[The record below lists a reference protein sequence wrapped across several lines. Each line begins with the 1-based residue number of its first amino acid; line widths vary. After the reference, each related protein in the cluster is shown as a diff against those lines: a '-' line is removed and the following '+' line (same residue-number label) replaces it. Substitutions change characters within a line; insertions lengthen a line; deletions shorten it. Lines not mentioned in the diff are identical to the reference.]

1 MSTNTSI
8 PTESRANSDARQGL
22 VLATLCAVTVLVIA
36 FVAAINLAVPL
47 LTSGSLHPSSTQLLW
62 IVDSYV
68 TVFACLVIP
77 CGALGDRFGRK
88 GVLTIGLILFAAG
101 AAVSASSPTVA
112 VMLIGR
118 CVTGVGAACV
128 LSNSL
133 AILMHAT
140 PPQKRPRAIAIWASS
155 TGFGGVAGNVGG
167 GALLQ
172 TGSWRWLF
180 VAVVPIALAGAA
192 AVAYLAP
199 RTPRNHRGLDPVGTV
214 LLTAATFGLL
224 VGVIEGPES
233 GWGSI
238 TVISAFVASAA
249 LYAAWIIVE
258 LRVEQ
263 PLLDPRLFRLPLLRA
278 GCLGMTVAFFGLFA
292 LFYVNASFLQYAKGF
307 SVLTTGLA
315 VIPLTI
321 PLLFGARFVPLI
333 SARLGSTITVAAAFA
348 FIGVGMF
355 GLSTSTAHTPYIAYA
370 LWLVVIGIGAAAAL
384 PVLTHDIADSLPLEQ
399 AGVGSGLQATARE
412 FGSALGVAVIG
423 TILTSRFISALP
435 DSMRNGDGAAPRTV
449 ADGLEMADTPL
460 AHDAVLSAFT
470 TGADSAVRVIA
481 IITLIAG
488 CLVTAQSAWSNR
500 TRTKET
506 EQAH

>member
-1 MSTNTSI
+1 MLFRSRSTTPAIEQISAKRCVLSTNTSI

-180 VAVVPIALAGAA
+180 VAVVPIALAAGAA
-192 AVAYLAP
+192 PANARGWGRAEPTGWEVGAP
-199 RTPRNHRGLDPVGTV
+199 
-214 LLTAATFGLL
+214 
-224 VGVIEGPES
+224 GPES
-233 GWGSI
+233 VRGPRAITAGS
-238 TVISAFVASAA
+238 S
-249 LYAAWIIVE
+249 
-258 LRVEQ
+258 
-263 PLLDPRLFRLPLLRA
+263 RA
-278 GCLGMTVAFFGLFA
+278 GPA
-292 LFYVNASFLQYAKGF
+292 
-307 SVLTTGLA
+307 
-315 VIPLTI
+315 
-321 PLLFGARFVPLI
+321 
-333 SARLGSTITVAAAFA
+333 
-348 FIGVGMF
+348 
-355 GLSTSTAHTPYIAYA
+355 
-370 LWLVVIGIGAAAAL
+370 
-384 PVLTHDIADSLPLEQ
+384 
-399 AGVGSGLQATARE
+399 
-412 FGSALGVAVIG
+412 
-423 TILTSRFISALP
+423 
-435 DSMRNGDGAAPRTV
+435 
-449 ADGLEMADTPL
+449 
-460 AHDAVLSAFT
+460 
-470 TGADSAVRVIA
+470 
-481 IITLIAG
+481 
-488 CLVTAQSAWSNR
+488 
-500 TRTKET
+500 
-506 EQAH
+506 

>member
-192 AVAYLAP
+192 AVANLAP

-238 TVISAFVASAA
+238 TVISAVALGLGSLMAASELLFNALRLAGVLYLVYLGVKLWRTPPPDVRAALAEQGESPQGGRALLRSLAVALSNPKSVLFFAAFLPQFIDTAQPQAHQYMVLGAIFVA
-249 LYAAWIIVE
+249 
-258 LRVEQ
+258 
-263 PLLDPRLFRLPLLRA
+263 LDTCVML
-278 GCLGMTVAFFGLFA
+278 
-292 LFYVNASFLQYAKGF
+292 
-307 SVLTTGLA
+307 
-315 VIPLTI
+315 
-321 PLLFGARFVPLI
+321 
-333 SARLGSTITVAAAFA
+333 
-348 FIGVGMF
+348 
-355 GLSTSTAHTPYIAYA
+355 AYA
-370 LWLVVIGIGAAAAL
+370 GA
-384 PVLTHDIADSLPLEQ
+384 
-399 AGVGSGLQATARE
+399 
-412 FGSALGVAVIG
+412 G
-423 TILTSRFISALP
+423 TQ
-435 DSMRNGDGAAPRTV
+435 
-449 ADGLEMADTPL
+449 
-460 AHDAVLSAFT
+460 
-470 TGADSAVRVIA
+470 AVRWLSQRSLQRLNRGCA
-481 IITLIAG
+481 AG
-488 CLVTAQSAWSNR
+488 MWALAAMLAFWRRPGV
-500 TRTKET
+500 
-506 EQAH
+506 